1 MSKNF
6 ISSISSH
13 DRDLGVKIKVT
24 DRLFSSP
31 EQRVL
36 LSLHL
41 LFVARVDSLIGRKSP
56 YGMRG
61 LVFLCML
68 GLVGKG
74 QGLRSCR
81 VHLNPQVFITEFS
94 ELVLRLCFITVLC
107 LCCWCFIS
115 FFHYVCDS

>member
-6 ISSISSH
+6 ISSISFH
-13 DRDLGVKIKVT
+13 DHDLGVKVKVA

-36 LSLHL
+36 LSLYL
-41 LFVARVDSLIGRKSP
+41 LFVAHVDSLIGRKSP
-56 YGMRG
+56 YGMWG

-74 QGLRSCR
+74 QGLGSCR
-81 VHLNPQVFITEFS
+81 VHLNPKVFITEFAELFFFIVVHYCS
-94 ELVLRLCFITVLC
+94 VLVLLMFYFIFPLCM
-107 LCCWCFIS
+107 
-115 FFHYVCDS
+115 